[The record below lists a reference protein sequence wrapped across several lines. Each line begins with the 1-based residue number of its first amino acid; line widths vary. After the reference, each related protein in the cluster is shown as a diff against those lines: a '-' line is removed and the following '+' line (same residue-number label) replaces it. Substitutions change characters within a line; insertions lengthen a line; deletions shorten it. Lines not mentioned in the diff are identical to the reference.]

1 MACPFPGMDPWLES
15 PSVWPDF
22 HNALAGEIRAAL
34 NGSLPN
40 PYYAQL
46 NVREELTITSEAL
59 TRHIV
64 PDVSIHSPQ
73 GNGGGVASAVL
84 VGPRTDVAEFEEIE
98 VFSEPSEVNFVEIR
112 DAKSGH
118 EVVTLIEILSPSN
131 KQPGKDHD
139 AYLEKREA
147 ILGSTAS
154 LVEIDLL
161 RAGSREL
168 FGGDVH
174 ERLLRYAPP
183 LDYVVTVQRAWKRRL
198 ANHYQLFP
206 IRLTDCLP
214 VIAIPLRE
222 GDVEVTLD
230 LQYAFQETYNRGP
243 YARGA
248 VDYGRPA
255 EPPLREDLG
264 VWAAERLRAR

>member
-22 HNALAGEIRAAL
+22 HNALAGEVRAAL
-34 NGSLPN
+34 NGTLPN
-40 PYYAQL
+40 SYYAQL
-46 NVREELTITSEAL
+46 NVREELTITSEA
-59 TRHIV
+59 TIRHVV
-64 PDVSIHSPQ
+64 PDVSNHAPH
-73 GNGGGVASAVL
+73 GDMGGTASAVL
-84 VGPRTDVAEFEEIE
+84 VGPRTDIAKYAEIE
-98 VFSEPSEVNFVEIR
+98 IFSEPNEVNFVEIR

-131 KQPGKDHD
+131 KQAGKDHD
-139 AYLEKREA
+139 AYLEKRAA

-168 FGGDVH
+168 FGHDVH
-174 ERLLRYAPP
+174 QRILSYSPP

-206 IRLTDCLP
+206 IRLYDCLP

-222 GDVEVTLD
+222 GEAEITLD

-248 VDYGRPA
+248 VDYSRPA
-255 EPPLREDLG
+255 EPALREDLRT
-264 VWAAERLRAR
+264 WATARLGRK